1 MKLKSIESAEHDSW
15 FADGNVLRHPADLD
29 GDAVEGG
36 TQVVLMTPDAAQE
49 VESEVLAL
57 LVTELI
63 SAQER
68 MAEAVIAA
76 TSDTGSAATA
86 LEAYTAEID
95 LLATVAQ
102 TAGLPA
108 LKSVLDKLLECVGTV
123 SSGMLSTEQAE
134 VLSLFPGLMLVY
146 LQTPSDPSVCQGM
159 TDLLQSLAWERP
171 LSASE
176 AMALAHR
183 LGAVKVQKG
192 ATGHTPRQ
200 TVATAADVSLNIP
213 TDIHPELLSSLL
225 QELPRQIADFATA
238 IQRLATGQGQVTD
251 IEIAKRAAH
260 TLKGAA
266 HTVGVRG
273 IANLTHH
280 LEDILLACGDS
291 GAFPGAA
298 ASAMLI
304 GASDCLEAMSE
315 AVTGVGPEPEDALA
329 VLQSV
334 LDWANRVDAEGVGVI
349 LGDDARQ
356 VSNHPASP
364 ANTGESVT
372 ETAPEPASSPALAL
386 EAPAPMIWV
395 PASLVDELLRLAGES
410 IISTGQIRDR
420 VQKVTSQNNVLHNQ
434 NSAFLQ
440 LASEL
445 EQLVDIGL
453 PAVRR
458 SGDPNAHF
466 DPLEF
471 EHYSELHTVSRR
483 IIESAHDARE
493 MAGELGN
500 DLGHLKELV
509 EVQGRL
515 QLESQTTVLQTRMVR
530 VSTVVPRLQR
540 SMRQVCR
547 LLDKQVDL
555 DIVGAETLIDANI
568 LNDLMDPLMHML
580 RNAVDHGI
588 EAAAVRSA
596 LGKNPCGQIGLS
608 FSREG
613 NLLVISCR
621 DDGAG
626 LDLERIQRAALERG
640 MLGTEVKLSDDE
652 LARLI
657 LAPGFSTRDETT
669 QVSGRGIGMDVVNSH
684 ILNMQ
689 GSLVLRSARGQ
700 GLLVEL
706 RVPATIISTHALLVA
721 LGPHNVALSTHG
733 IEDIQYASP
742 DRLKILG
749 GEKVYQ
755 SDDDIHSLVDLD
767 AILYLPNRRRRSRDG
782 GGLILLMV
790 RLESGALKAVQVQEI
805 VDSRTLVI
813 KKLNKYVPRI
823 AGVIGATILGDGNVS
838 PVIDLP
844 ELLRAPVAAGVEQGF
859 VASSTEPVKKRSELS
874 ALVVDDS
881 LSARR
886 AAAQLMKDAGYE
898 VRTAIDGMEAMTIL
912 AKWRPSI
919 ILADMEMPRMSGLE
933 LTTHVR
939 SQAETASMPIIMIT
953 SRSTGKHR
961 QMARGV
967 GVDVY
972 LTKPFR
978 DNELLD
984 HATRLVRA
992 RHG

>member
-1 MKLKSIESAEHDSW
+1 MKLKSMESTEHDSW
-15 FADGNVLRHPADLD
+15 LADGNVLHRSADLG
-29 GDAVEGG
+29 GDAAEAGIG
-36 TQVVLMTPDAAQE
+36 AALMTPDALQE
-49 VESEVLAL
+49 VDGEVLAL
-57 LVTELI
+57 LIAELI

-102 TAGLPA
+102 TVGLPA
-108 LKSVLDKLLECVGTV
+108 LKSALDKLLECVGTV
-123 SSGMLSTEQAE
+123 SSGMLSSEQAE

-159 TDLLQSLAWERP
+159 TDLLQSPAWERP
-171 LSASE
+171 LSTGE
-176 AMALAHR
+176 ATALARR
-183 LGAVKVQKG
+183 LAAVKVNKG
-192 ATGHTPRQ
+192 AAAHPPRQ
-200 TVATAADVSLNIP
+200 TVAGAADVNLGIP
-213 TDIHPELLSSLL
+213 PDIHPELLGSLL
-225 QELPRQIADFATA
+225 QELPRQIADFSTA
-238 IQRLATGQGQVTD
+238 VQRLTTDQGQAAD

-266 HTVGVRG
+266 HTVGIRG

-291 GAFPGAA
+291 GAFPGQA

-334 LDWANRVDAEGVGVI
+334 LDWANRIDAEGVGVI
-349 LGDDARQ
+349 LGGDARQ
-356 VSNHPASP
+356 ASNRPASP
-364 ANTGESVT
+364 TNIEES
-372 ETAPEPASSPALAL
+372 APELVSSPAPAV
-386 EAPAPMIWV
+386 EAPAPMVWV
-395 PASLVDELLRLAGES
+395 PASLVDELLRLVGES

-420 VQKVTSQNNVLHNQ
+420 VHKVTLQNTVLHNQ

-458 SGDPNAHF
+458 SSDPNAHF

-493 MAGELGN
+493 LAGELGN
-500 DLGHLKELV
+500 DLSHLKELV

-515 QLESQTTVLQTRMVR
+515 QLETQTTVLQTRMVR

-540 SMRQVCR
+540 SLRQVCR

-596 LGKNPCGQIGLS
+596 LGKDPCGQIRLS

-613 NLLVISCR
+613 NLLVIGCR

-626 LDLERIQRAALERG
+626 LDLERVQRAAFERG
-640 MLGTEVKLSDDE
+640 MLGTDAKLSDDE

-684 ILNMQ
+684 ILAMQ
-689 GSLVLRSARGQ
+689 GSLVLRSTRGQ

-721 LGPHNVALSTHG
+721 LGPHIAALSTHG
-733 IEDIQYASP
+733 IEDIQYATA
-742 DRLKILG
+742 DRLKLLG
-749 GEKVYQ
+749 GEKIYQ
-755 SDDDIHSLVDLD
+755 SDNGIHSLVDLD
-767 AILYLPNRRRRSRDG
+767 GVLHQPDRRRASRDG
-782 GGLILLMV
+782 SGIILLMV

-813 KKLNKYVPRI
+813 KKLNKYVPRV

-844 ELLRAPVAAGVEQGF
+844 ELLRAPVAIGTSPARSIVGSEPRKPR
-859 VASSTEPVKKRSELS
+859 TEFT

-886 AAAQLMKDAGYE
+886 ATAQLMKDAGYD
-898 VRTAIDGMEAMTIL
+898 VRTAIDGMDAMTIL
-912 AKWRPSI
+912 SQWKPNI

-933 LTTHVR
+933 LTSHVR
-939 SQAETASMPIIMIT
+939 SQANLTGMPVIMIT
-953 SRSTGKHR
+953 SRSTQKHR
-961 QMARGV
+961 QMARGA

-978 DNELLD
+978 DTELLE
-984 HATRLVRA
+984 HVNRLVRA
-992 RHG
+992 HHG

>member
-1 MKLKSIESAEHDSW
+1 MKLKPMESAEHDPW
-15 FADGNVLRHPADLD
+15 FTDGNTLCQPADLD
-29 GDAVEGG
+29 GAEAG
-36 TQVVLMTPDAAQE
+36 TQVVSMAPDMPQE
-49 VESEVLAL
+49 VDGEVLAL
-57 LVTELI
+57 LVAELV

-102 TAGLPA
+102 SVGLPA
-108 LKSVLDKLLECVGTV
+108 LKSALDKLLECVATV
-123 SSGMLSTEQAE
+123 SSGMLSIEQVE

-159 TDLLQSLAWERP
+159 TDLLQSLAWEQP
-171 LSASE
+171 LSAGE
-176 AMALAHR
+176 AIALARR
-183 LGAVKVQKG
+183 LAAVKVNKAAAAQP
-192 ATGHTPRQ
+192 PRQ
-200 TVATAADVSLNIP
+200 TVAMAADVSLNVP
-213 TDIHPELLSSLL
+213 ADIHPELLSSLL
-225 QELPRQIADFATA
+225 QELPRQIADFSTA
-238 IQRLATGQGQVTD
+238 IQRLTTGQGQTAD

-315 AVTGVGPEPEDALA
+315 AVTGVGPEPQDAAA

-334 LDWANRVDAEGVGVI
+334 LDWANRIDAEGVDVI
-349 LGDDARQ
+349 LEGGTLQPPGQAALSAGMDENA
-356 VSNHPASP
+356 A
-364 ANTGESVT
+364 
-372 ETAPEPASSPALAL
+372 EPAAEVGTSHAPAV
-386 EAPAPMIWV
+386 EAPAPMVWV
-395 PASLVDELLRLAGES
+395 SASLVDELLRLVGES

-420 VQKVTSQNNVLHNQ
+420 VQKVTTQNHVLHNQ

-458 SGDPNAHF
+458 SSDPNAHF

-493 MAGELGN
+493 LAGELGN

-540 SMRQVCR
+540 SLRQVCR
-547 LLDKQVDL
+547 LLDKHVDL
-555 DIVGAETLIDANI
+555 EIVGAETLIDANI
-568 LNDLMDPLMHML
+568 LNDLMDPLTHL
-580 RNAVDHGI
+580 VRNAVDHGI
-588 EAAAVRSA
+588 EAAMVRTA
-596 LGKNPCGQIGLS
+596 LGKGPAGQIRLS

-613 NLLVISCR
+613 NLLVIGCR

-626 LDLERIQRAALERG
+626 LDLERICRTALDRG
-640 MLGTEVKLSDDE
+640 MLSADTKLTDDE
-652 LARLI
+652 VARLI

-684 ILNMQ
+684 ILAMQ

-721 LGPHNVALSTHG
+721 LGPHVVALSTHG
-733 IEDIQYASP
+733 IEDIQYAAA
-742 DRLKILG
+742 DRLKLLG
-749 GEKVYQ
+749 GEKTYQ
-755 SDDDIHSLVDLD
+755 SDDGIHSLVDLD
-767 AILYLPNRRRRSRDG
+767 GVLHQPDRRRRSRDG
-782 GGLILLMV
+782 GGIILLMV

-805 VDSRTLVI
+805 VDSRTLVV
-813 KKLNKYVPRI
+813 KKLNKYVPRV

-844 ELLRAPVAAGVEQGF
+844 ELLRAPAAVGT
-859 VASSTEPVKKRSELS
+859 SPVRSITGSELHKPRTELT

-886 AAAQLMKDAGYE
+886 ATAQLMKDAGYE
-898 VRTAIDGMEAMTIL
+898 VRTAIDGMDAMTIL
-912 AKWRPSI
+912 GQWKPSI
-919 ILADMEMPRMSGLE
+919 VLADMEMPRMNGLE

-939 SQAETASMPIIMIT
+939 NQPNISKLPVIMIT
-953 SRSTGKHR
+953 SRSTQKHR
-961 QMARGV
+961 QLARGA

-978 DNELLD
+978 DTELLEHVD
-984 HATRLVRA
+984 RLVRA